1 MEMAASDGDVL
12 WLQAALSKWDA
23 AEQMAKDASKMALTV
38 AKMRARLGRTR
49 AKNIDGLRWRAL
61 ATPAQIADATVAI
74 REHTMQAAA
83 AYFAS
88 HALLEASYKEMDELQ
103 RELASE
109 EAAAEMRINCTGCG
123 AQLDL
128 DYTENETK
136 QSARD
141 QAAETGTP
149 LEFFYQHPMWMAVH
163 CQGAAPWCPW

>member
-1 MEMAASDGDVL
+1 
-12 WLQAALSKWDA
+12 
-23 AEQMAKDASKMALTV
+23 
-38 AKMRARLGRTR
+38 
-49 AKNIDGLRWRAL
+49 
-61 ATPAQIADATVAI
+61 
-74 REHTMQAAA
+74 MQAAA

-128 DYTENETK
+128 DYTFCHKCAAPAHSLATASTAPCAQLLGGCTRLGVEAQFCAACARPLPPPDTGPLAAIWHTLVERAENETK
-136 QSARD
+136 QSARY

-149 LEFFYQHPMWMAVH
+149 IEFFYQNPMWMAVH